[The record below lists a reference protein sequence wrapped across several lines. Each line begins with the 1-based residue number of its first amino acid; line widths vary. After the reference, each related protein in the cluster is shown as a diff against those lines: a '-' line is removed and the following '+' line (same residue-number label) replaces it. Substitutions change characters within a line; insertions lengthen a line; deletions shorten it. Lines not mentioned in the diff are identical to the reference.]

1 MKPARIE
8 TRPPAPVV
16 ERAADYCV
24 GRFTAMASPC
34 EVLVDTDDRDAA
46 GSLVSV
52 AAEEARRV
60 EAKFSRYR
68 DDSVVGRINRA
79 GGRPTRVDE
88 ETARLLDYAAACW
101 EESGGLF
108 DITSGALRRVWRF
121 DGSGRVPD
129 AGAVREALR
138 DVGWARVRWD
148 GTEFAMP
155 AGMEIDLGGIG
166 KEYAVD
172 RAAALLAERT
182 GSPFLVNFGGDLFA
196 SAPRRGGRPWIV
208 GVDDP
213 ERTGNAALYKVEL
226 LAGGLATTGDAR
238 RFVLHQGKRLGHIL
252 DPRTGWPVADP
263 PASVTVL
270 ARTCLE
276 AGTLSTLAYLQGP
289 GAKAFLE
296 AQGVTYRIVPTRGP
310 EARGGVAPDA

>member
-1 MKPARIE
+1 VKPARIE
-8 TRPPAPVV
+8 TRPPAPVT

-34 EVLVDTDDRDAA
+34 EVLVDTDDPMAA
-46 GSLVSV
+46 DSLVSM
-52 AAEEARRV
+52 AAEEARRI

-68 DDSVVGRINRA
+68 DGSVVSRINRA

-101 EESGGLF
+101 EESDGLF

-121 DGSGRVPD
+121 DGSGRVPSQE
-129 AGAVREALR
+129 AVREVLR
-138 DVGWARVRWD
+138 DVGWDRVRWD
-148 GTEFAMP
+148 GAEFTMP
-155 AGMEIDLGGIG
+155 SGMEIDLGGIG

-172 RAAALLAERT
+172 RAAALLTERA
-182 GSPFLVNFGGDLFA
+182 GHPFLVNFGGDLFA
-196 SAPRRGGRPWIV
+196 SGPRRDGRPWSV

-226 LAGGLATTGDAR
+226 FGGGLATTGDAR
-238 RFVLHQGKRLGHIL
+238 RFVLHRGKRLGHIL

-270 ARTCLE
+270 AGTCLE

-289 GAKAFLE
+289 AAEAFLE
-296 AQGVTYRIVPTRGP
+296 AQGVTYRIVPARAP
-310 EARGGVAPDA
+310 EGSGGAPPDA